1 MWRIMTS
8 VILNDMQRDFLEE
21 LLFRVV
27 ELSYQLSLEVSGR
40 SRSEDSRL
48 CKSARTY
55 DAKWRSYYDPAMD
68 RHYELRR
75 EI

>member
-1 MWRIMTS
+1 MTS

-40 SRSEDSRL
+40 SSL
-48 CKSARTY
+48 KY
-55 DAKWRSYYDPAMD
+55 
-68 RHYELRR
+68 
-75 EI
+75 